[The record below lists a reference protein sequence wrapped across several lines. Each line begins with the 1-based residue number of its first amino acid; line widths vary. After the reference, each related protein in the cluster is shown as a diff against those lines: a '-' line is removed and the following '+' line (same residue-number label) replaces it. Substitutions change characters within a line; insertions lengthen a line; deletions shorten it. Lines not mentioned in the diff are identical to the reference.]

1 MSRIRIS
8 KSFHFE
14 AAHALKGY
22 EGACRHIHGHSYEL
36 IVTLLGVPDP
46 DTNASTNG
54 MVMDFSEL
62 KRIIG
67 KNVVDPLD
75 HALLLPENYP
85 EMIDT
90 RSEAFSKMVVLPY
103 QPTSENLLIDMAEKI
118 KPLLPQKISLHSLK
132 LRETGTCFAEWYAS
146 DNEESY

>member
-1 MSRIRIS
+1 MQKIRIS

-46 DTNASTNG
+46 DMNSSTSG

-67 KNVVDPLD
+67 KGVVDRLD
-75 HALLLPENYP
+75 HALILPENYP
-85 EMIDT
+85 EMIDS
-90 RSEAFSKMVVLPY
+90 RSDAFSKLVIVPF
-103 QPTSENLLIDMAEKI
+103 QPTSENLLINMAEKI
-118 KPLLPQKISLHSLK
+118 RALLPDKITLHSLK

-146 DNEESY
+146 DNEGSF